1 MTRSGKLPA
10 MPTLGYAILALLS
23 RGPLAGGELSNQL
36 RDPIGLY
43 WEARHSQIYPVLSRL
58 AYRGWIASPEPAP
71 PGLRPRRSYEITD
84 QGLDAL
90 RAWVAA
96 PPSRRSHRDELLLRV
111 YASWVCDREV
121 AIGLL
126 RRAEAGHRDRLRD
139 YLARRAAVDTSG
151 ELGPPGS
158 ATFADYATL
167 RRGIGFERG
176 RLAWVRW
183 LIRSLELGD

>member
-1 MTRSGKLPA
+1 MTRSGSLPP

-23 RGPLAGGELSNQL
+23 RGPLAGGDLSSQL

-58 AYRGWIASPEPAP
+58 AYRGWIASPEQVAP
-71 PGLRPRRSYEITD
+71 GVRPRKRYEITED
-84 QGLDAL
+84 GLDAL
-90 RAWVAA
+90 RKWVASR
-96 PPSRRSHRDELLLRV
+96 PSRRSHRDELLLRV
-111 YASWVCDREV
+111 YASWVCDRDV
-121 AIGLL
+121 AIELL

-139 YLARRAAVDTSG
+139 YLARRATAETSG
-151 ELGPPGS
+151 RLGPPGS

-176 RLAWVRW
+176 RLVWVRW
-183 LIRSLELGD
+183 LIRSLEADR

>member
-1 MTRSGKLPA
+1 MTSGGRVPA
-10 MPTLGYAILALLS
+10 MPTLAYAILALLS
-23 RGPLAGGELSNQL
+23 RGPLTGTEISHKL

-43 WEARHSQIYPVLSRL
+43 WEARHSQVYPALSRL
-58 AYRGWIASPEPAP
+58 AFRGWITSPEPAA
-71 PGLRPRRSYEITD
+71 PGLRPRRRYDITD
-84 QGLDAL
+84 DGVAAL
-90 RAWVAA
+90 RAWVGS

-111 YASWVCDREV
+111 YASWVCDRDV
-121 AIGLL
+121 TVGLL
-126 RRAEAGHRDRLRD
+126 RQAETRHRDRLQE
-139 YLARRAAVDTSG
+139 YLARRALAHASG

-183 LIRSLELGD
+183 LIRSLETGA